1 MTDYSFLHNSNILI
15 HVVAGSIA
23 LLLGILALTTKKGGK
38 GHRKSGNYFLL
49 LLIIVVLTGLIG
61 VFIFKRNTFLLIITV
76 LSAYYGFSGYR
87 ILQSKSN
94 SPKFIDILVAIV
106 SLIAVSYFLYYFKSI
121 GMYWSPIIVYS
132 TVGALVMIV
141 TYDFLRY
148 LIPKRTYRNMWLY
161 EHIFKMI
168 GAFTALL
175 SAFSGTVFD
184 NYQPY
189 SQFLPSVFGT
199 LLQIGFIV
207 YYVIKFK
214 KYRKEKK
221 QIDAVKTAHTIL

>member
-1 MTDYSFLHNSNILI
+1 MTDYSFLHNSNIVT
-15 HVVAGSIA
+15 HVISGSIA
-23 LLLGILALTTKKGGK
+23 LLLGIIGLMTKKGGK
-38 GHRKSGNYFLL
+38 WHTKSGNYFLI
-49 LLIIVVLTGLIG
+49 LLIIVALTGLIG

-87 ILQSKSN
+87 TLQTKSN
-94 SPKFIDILVAIV
+94 SPKLIDISVAIV
-106 SLIAVSYFLYYFKSI
+106 SLISVSYFLYYFKSI
-121 GMYWSPIIVYS
+121 GMYWSPIIIYS
-132 TVGALVMIV
+132 TVGALLMIV
-141 TYDFLRY
+141 AYDFIRY
-148 LIPKRTYRNMWLY
+148 LIPKKIYRNMWLY

-175 SAFSGTVFD
+175 SAFSGTLFE

-207 YYVIKFK
+207 YYV
-214 KYRKEKK
+214 RKNRAPKRVE
-221 QIDAVKTAHTIL
+221 

>member
-1 MTDYSFLHNSNILI
+1 MPDYSLLHNSNILI
-15 HVVAGSIA
+15 HVIAGSIA
-23 LLLGILALTTKKGGK
+23 LLLGILALTSKKGGK
-38 GHRKSGNYFLL
+38 WHKKSGNYFLI

-87 ILQSKSN
+87 ILQTKTN
-94 SPKFIDILVAIV
+94 KPKLIDISVAII
-106 SLIAVSYFLYYFKSI
+106 SLISVSYFLYYFQSI

-132 TVGALVMIV
+132 TVGALLIIV
-141 TYDFLRY
+141 AYDFIRY
-148 LIPKRTYRNMWLY
+148 LIPKNTYKNMWLY

-175 SAFSGTVFD
+175 SAFSGTVLYD
-184 NYQPY
+184 YQPY

-199 LLQIGFIV
+199 FLQIGFIV
-207 YYVIKFK
+207 YYIRKFK
-214 KYRKEKK
+214 RNRKIVTKK
-221 QIDAVKTAHTIL
+221 NAPQHSI

>member
-23 LLLGILALTTKKGGK
+23 LLLGIVALATKKGGK
-38 GHRKSGNYFLL
+38 WHTKSGNYFLL
-49 LLIIVVLTGLIG
+49 GLILVVITGLIG

-87 ILQSKSN
+87 ILQTKTN
-94 SPKFIDILVAIV
+94 RPKLIDISVAIV
-106 SLIAVSYFLYYFKSI
+106 SLVSVSYFLYYFKSS
-121 GMYWSPIIVYS
+121 GMYWSPIIIYS
-132 TVGALVMIV
+132 TVGALLMVV
-141 TYDFLRY
+141 TYDFIRY
-148 LIPKRTYRNMWLY
+148 LIPKRTYKNMWLY

-175 SAFSGTVFD
+175 SAFSGTVLYS
-184 NYQPY
+184 YQPY

-207 YYVIKFK
+207 YYVIQFK
-214 KYRKEKK
+214 KSRK
-221 QIDAVKTAHTIL
+221 L

>member
-1 MTDYSFLHNSNILI
+1 MPDYSFLHTSNIVF
-15 HVVAGSIA
+15 HVIAGSIA
-23 LLLGILALTTKKGGK
+23 LLLGFIALFTKKGEK
-38 GHRKSGNYFLL
+38 WHTTSGNYFLFF
-49 LLIIVVLTGLIG
+49 LILEVLTGLIG

-87 ILQSKSN
+87 ILKTKTN
-94 SPKFIDILVAIV
+94 SPKIIDITVAIV
-106 SLIAVSYFLYYFKSI
+106 SLISVSYFLYYFKSM
-121 GMYWSPIIVYS
+121 GMYWSPVIVYS
-132 TVGALVMIV
+132 TVGALLLII

-148 LIPKRTYRNMWLY
+148 LIPKKTYKNMWLY

-175 SAFSGTVFD
+175 SAFSGTVFE

-207 YYVIKFK
+207 YYVRKFK
-214 KYRKEKK
+214 RSRKQRLKG
-221 QIDAVKTAHTIL
+221 

>member
-1 MTDYSFLHNSNILI
+1 MTDYSFLHNANILI
-15 HVVAGSIA
+15 HVVAGSVA
-23 LLLGILALTTKKGGK
+23 LLLGILALTTGKGGK
-38 GHRKSGNYFLL
+38 WHKQSGNYFLIF
-49 LLIIVVLTGLIG
+49 LIIVVLTGLIG

-87 ILQSKSN
+87 ILQNKTN
-94 SPKFIDILVAIV
+94 SPKLIDISVAII
-106 SLIAVSYFLYYFKSI
+106 SLISVSYFLYYFKSI

-132 TVGALVMIV
+132 TVGALLLIV

-148 LIPKRTYRNMWLY
+148 LIPKKTYRNMWLY

-199 LLQIGFIV
+199 LLQVGFIV
-207 YYVIKFK
+207 YYVRKFK
-214 KYRKEKK
+214 KNRKLKE
-221 QIDAVKTAHTIL
+221 QRDVITAQNIL

>member
-1 MTDYSFLHNSNILI
+1 MAQYSFLHNSNII
-15 HVVAGSIA
+15 THVIAGSIA
-23 LLLGILALTTKKGGK
+23 LLLGILALTSRKGGK
-38 GHRKSGNYFLL
+38 WHKRSGDYFLI

-87 ILQSKSN
+87 ILQTKTN
-94 SPKFIDILVAIV
+94 KPKWIDIAVALI
-106 SLIAVSYFLYYFKSI
+106 SLTSVSYFLYYFKSM
-121 GMYWSPIIVYS
+121 GMYWSPIIIYS
-132 TVGALVMIV
+132 TVGALLFII

-148 LIPKRTYRNMWLY
+148 LIPEKAYRNMWMY

-175 SAFSGTVFD
+175 SAFSGTVFY

-199 LLQIGFIV
+199 FLQLGFIV
-207 YYVIKFK
+207 FYIRKFK
-214 KYRKEKK
+214 RNRNIGK
-221 QIDAVKTAHTIL
+221 

>member
-1 MTDYSFLHNSNILI
+1 MPDYSFLHNSNILI
-15 HVVAGSIA
+15 HVISGSIA
-23 LLLGILALTTKKGGK
+23 LLLGVLALTTKKGGMWHK
-38 GHRKSGNYFLL
+38 KTGNYFLIL
-49 LLIIVVLTGLIG
+49 MTIVVLTGLIG

-87 ILQSKSN
+87 ILKTKTN
-94 SPKFIDILVAIV
+94 KPKWIDVSVAIA
-106 SLIAVSYFLYYFKSI
+106 SLISVSYFLYYFKSI
-121 GMYWSPIIVYS
+121 GMYWSPVIIYS
-132 TVGALVMIV
+132 TVGALLLII
-141 TYDFLRY
+141 TYDFVRY
-148 LIPKRTYRNMWLY
+148 LIPKKTYRNMWLY

-175 SAFSGTVFD
+175 SAFSGTVFE

-207 YYVIKFK
+207 YYIKK
-214 KYRKEKK
+214 IRRNR
-221 QIDAVKTAHTIL
+221 AILMTE